1 MQSLSVAI
9 VARNEAENIGRTLA
23 SVAWANEINLVDSG
37 STDKTVEIAKS
48 FGARIF
54 CESWKGYGPQVN
66 SAIDKCTCDW
76 ILNLDA
82 DEWLTPELALEIKT
96 LLSGQP
102 RYAAYMVPRLNLIF
116 GRWMRHGGLY
126 PDHKLRLFRRGSARL
141 REDTEPHATPKTQEP
156 TGKLK
161 NHMLHRQYPTFE
173 YYLEHMQRYSTAT
186 IPLFLR
192 KGGTSESI
200 FAFVA
205 NTVINP
211 ALTFIKNYIFRGGF
225 LDGRQGLIFHLNH
238 SAYVN
243 WKFAKAWE
251 AHQFATKEA
260 ATKETAQPIA
270 PTCPAGD
277 SGAPSLPEKR
287 SPER

>member
-1 MQSLSVAI
+1 
-9 VARNEAENIGRTLA
+9 
-23 SVAWANEINLVDSG
+23 
-37 STDKTVEIAKS
+37 
-48 FGARIF
+48 
-54 CESWKGYGPQVN
+54 
-66 SAIDKCTCDW
+66 
-76 ILNLDA
+76 
-82 DEWLTPELALEIKT
+82 
-96 LLSGQP
+96 
-102 RYAAYMVPRLNLIF
+102 
-116 GRWMRHGGLY
+116 
-126 PDHKLRLFRRGSARL
+126 
-141 REDTEPHATPKTQEP
+141 
-156 TGKLK
+156 
-161 NHMLHRQYPTFE
+161 
-173 YYLEHMQRYSTAT
+173 MQRYSTAT

-192 KGGTSESI
+192 KGRTSESI